1 MQSAKQG
8 IAMNAPKQFT
18 GKPFIGDR
26 SDGLP
31 LGEVVFRALREALR
45 DGVYKPGDRLRE
57 EEVATRLKVS
67 RTPVREAF
75 SRLVSKGLVAP
86 AQGRG
91 LIVRRLDTSEVV
103 ELYVMREILEAA
115 AARLAARH
123 ASDAEIEALRDLET
137 RFEAVQGEPQDMAR
151 LNRQIHDAMFA
162 ASRNRYLESA
172 LHELQ
177 DAIALLGR
185 TTFSVD
191 GRPDPAARE
200 HRELIEAM
208 AAHDGDRAEALAR
221 AHIREALR
229 ARLRIMQGG

>member
-1 MQSAKQG
+1 
-8 IAMNAPKQFT
+8 
-18 GKPFIGDR
+18 
-26 SDGLP
+26 
-31 LGEVVFRALREALR
+31 
-45 DGVYKPGDRLRE
+45 
-57 EEVATRLKVS
+57 
-67 RTPVREAF
+67 
-75 SRLVSKGLVAP
+75 
-86 AQGRG
+86 
-91 LIVRRLDTSEVV
+91 
-103 ELYVMREILEAA
+103 
-115 AARLAARH
+115 
-123 ASDAEIEALRDLET
+123 
-137 RFEAVQGEPQDMAR
+137 VQGEPQDMAR

>member
-1 MQSAKQG
+1 MADRFL
-8 IAMNAPKQFT
+8 A
-18 GKPFIGDR
+18 DR

-31 LGEVVFRALREALR
+31 LGEAVFRALREALR
-45 DGVYKPGDRLRE
+45 VGVYKPGDRLRE
-57 EEVATRLKVS
+57 EEVATRLNVS

-75 SRLVSKGLVAP
+75 SRLVSKGLVAQ

-91 LIVRRLDTSEVV
+91 LIVRRLETSEVV

-123 ASDAEIEALRDLET
+123 ASDAEIEALHDLEA
-137 RFEAVQGEPQDMAR
+137 RFEASTGDPLEMAR
-151 LNRQIHDAMFA
+151 LNRLIHDGMFA

-172 LHELQ
+172 LQELQ

-185 TTFSVD
+185 TTFAVD

-200 HRELIEAM
+200 HREIIEAM

-229 ARLRIMQGG
+229 ARLKIMQDA

>member
-1 MQSAKQG
+1 MQAAEG
-8 IAMNAPKQFT
+8 LL
-18 GKPFIGDR
+18 GDR

-31 LGEVVFRALREALR
+31 LGEAVYRALRESLR
-45 DGVYKPGDRLRE
+45 NGVYKPGDRLRE
-57 EEVATRLKVS
+57 EEVATRLQVS

-75 SRLVSKGLVAP
+75 GRLVSKGLVAP

-103 ELYVMREILEAA
+103 ELYFMREILEAA
-115 AARLAARH
+115 AARQAARH
-123 ASDAEIEALRDLET
+123 ASDAEIESLRDLET
-137 RFEAVQGEPQDMAR
+137 MFEAAQGDALEMAR
-151 LNRQIHDAMFA
+151 LNRLIHDAIFA

-172 LHELQ
+172 LQELQ

-200 HRELIEAM
+200 HREMIEAM
-208 AAHDGDRAEALAR
+208 AAHDGDKAEAVAR

-229 ARLRIMQGG
+229 ARLKVMQGA

>member
-1 MQSAKQG
+1 MQPAE
-8 IAMNAPKQFT
+8 NLL
-18 GKPFIGDR
+18 GDR

-31 LGEVVFRALREALR
+31 LGEAVFRALREALR
-45 DGVYKPGDRLRE
+45 SGVYKPGDRLRE
-57 EEVATRLKVS
+57 EEVANRLQVS

-75 SRLVSKGLVAP
+75 GRLVSKGLVAP

-123 ASDAEIEALRDLET
+123 ASEAEIESLRDLEE
-137 RFEAVQGEPQDMAR
+137 RFEAAGDALEMAR
-151 LNRQIHDAMFA
+151 INRLIHDGIFA

-172 LHELQ
+172 LQELQ

-185 TTFSVD
+185 TTFTVD

-208 AAHDGDRAEALAR
+208 AAHDGDRAEAIAR
-221 AHIREALR
+221 AHIHEALR
-229 ARLRIMQGG
+229 ARLKVMQGG

>member
-1 MQSAKQG
+1 MQAAEG
-8 IAMNAPKQFT
+8 LL
-18 GKPFIGDR
+18 GDR

-31 LGEVVFRALREALR
+31 LGEAVYRALRESLR
-45 DGVYKPGDRLRE
+45 NGVYKPGDRLRE
-57 EEVATRLKVS
+57 EEVATRLQVS

-75 SRLVSKGLVAP
+75 GRLVSKGLVAP

-103 ELYVMREILEAA
+103 ELYFMREILEAA
-115 AARLAARH
+115 AARQAARH
-123 ASDAEIEALRDLET
+123 ASDAEIESLRDLEAM
-137 RFEAVQGEPQDMAR
+137 FEVAQGDAPEMAR
-151 LNRQIHDAMFA
+151 LNRMIHDAIFA

-172 LHELQ
+172 LQELQ

-185 TTFSVD
+185 TTFSVE

-200 HRELIEAM
+200 HRDLIEAM
-208 AAHDGDRAEALAR
+208 AAHDGDKAEALAR

-229 ARLRIMQGG
+229 ARLKVMQGA

>member
-1 MQSAKQG
+1 MS
-8 IAMNAPKQFT
+8 FSESLL
-18 GKPFIGDR
+18 GDR

-31 LGEVVFRALREALR
+31 LGEAVFRALREALR
-45 DGVYKPGDRLRE
+45 NGVYKPGDRLRE
-57 EEVATRLKVS
+57 EEVATRLQVS

-123 ASDAEIEALRDLET
+123 ASDAEIDALRDLEV
-137 RFEAVQGEPQDMAR
+137 RFEAAADSLEMAR
-151 LNRQIHDAMFA
+151 LNRLIHDGIFA

-172 LHELQ
+172 LQELQ
-177 DAIALLGR
+177 DAIALLGV
-185 TTFSVD
+185 TTFSVE
-191 GRPDPAARE
+191 GRPELAFRE
-200 HRELIEAM
+200 HREMIEAM
-208 AAHDGDRAEALAR
+208 AAHDGDRAEAVAR

-229 ARLRIMQGG
+229 ARLRVMQGA

>member
-1 MQSAKQG
+1 MQAAEG
-8 IAMNAPKQFT
+8 LL
-18 GKPFIGDR
+18 GDR

-31 LGEVVFRALREALR
+31 LGEAVYRALRESLR
-45 DGVYKPGDRLRE
+45 NGVYKPGDRLRE
-57 EEVATRLKVS
+57 EEVASRLQVS

-75 SRLVSKGLVAP
+75 GRLVSKGLVAP

-103 ELYVMREILEAA
+103 ELYFMREILEAA
-115 AARLAARH
+115 AARQAARH
-123 ASDAEIEALRDLET
+123 ASDAEIESLRDLET
-137 RFEAVQGEPQDMAR
+137 MFEAAQGDALEMAR
-151 LNRQIHDAMFA
+151 LNRLIHDAIFA

-172 LHELQ
+172 LQELQ

-185 TTFSVD
+185 TTFSVE

-208 AAHDGDRAEALAR
+208 AAHDGDKAEALAR
-221 AHIREALR
+221 AHNREALR
-229 ARLRIMQGG
+229 ARLKVMQGA